1 MNDKQNQKLIN
12 SIQGLDTTICVIA
25 FISVI
30 LGSCVATIATDK
42 ISSEIRNAGHDV
54 SYAIKHQECK

>member
-1 MNDKQNQKLIN
+1 MKAQQTNQLIN

-30 LGSCVATIATDK
+30 LGSCAATIATDK